1 LDDALDKVRAFGV
14 GGADY
19 ITKPFQEAE
28 VLARMAH
35 QLGLRRLQSQLK
47 AQNDEL
53 VRSNQE
59 LEQFASVVSHD
70 LQQPL
75 QSILGY
81 TRLIELKYPEIRES
95 PAQPHF
101 QSILEASYRMQQLI
115 QDWLTYAQAGQ
126 SPPSFAPV
134 PLNALLEQVV
144 LNLKMALTE
153 TEAEL
158 TYGELPTVMG
168 NDVQLVQ
175 LFQNLISNSLKFM
188 RSGVPPKITISAQ
201 PQAQQWLFAIQDNGI
216 GIASEHLEQVFT
228 AFHRLHSAKVYPGS
242 GIGLTTCQKIVE
254 RHGGQ
259 IWVESQPEVGSTFY
273 FTLQA
278 VSTEE

>member
-1 LDDALDKVRAFGV
+1 
-14 GGADY
+14 
-19 ITKPFQEAE
+19 
-28 VLARMAH
+28 
-35 QLGLRRLQSQLK
+35 
-47 AQNDEL
+47 
-53 VRSNQE
+53 
-59 LEQFASVVSHD
+59 
-70 LQQPL
+70 
-75 QSILGY
+75 
-81 TRLIELKYPEIRES
+81 
-95 PAQPHF
+95 
-101 QSILEASYRMQQLI
+101 
-115 QDWLTYAQAGQ
+115 
-126 SPPSFAPV
+126 
-134 PLNALLEQVV
+134 
-144 LNLKMALTE
+144 MALTE